1 MSLNASMMAQ
11 ALLTKNLGKGNVEPL
26 AKILVKFP
34 NKRQF
39 VQKILSYLTLG
50 KSAVNYSNGPMQLQ
64 YTL

>member
-34 NKRQF
+34 SQDF
-39 VQKILSYLTLG
+39 VKGNSCKKFCPI
-50 KSAVNYSNGPMQLQ
+50 
-64 YTL
+64 